1 MTVKRSALILV
12 LVAVLAVASDAPAGG
27 ISDETCPNVAGE
39 YTNTCPS
46 GTVGVPYSIK
56 FSESEGSGCGPGRQR
71 FHLDSGD
78 LPPGLTLAPDGNL
91 SGTSF
96 QPGSFQFY
104 VEMREPQDDPANCAG
119 KTTQKKFTLK
129 VRRQPWIVPAPAI
142 IPHSEVGFP
151 FRMTLRARG
160 GSGIFVWK
168 VAAGELPP
176 GIRMGVDGTIAG
188 IPWIPGSY
196 RFVARAKDTEARSLI
211 RQMKIS
217 VAPRL
222 RIRTQRLPA
231 AEIGRRYRADL
242 ATLGGVSPTVWKV
255 THGRLPRGIRLAST
269 LGRLTGAPTTV
280 GRHVVT
286 LEASD
291 GLEVKDAKTFNILVF
306 TPRAVS
312 SSGTRGSRNRSSRRA
327 VEPSADMST
336 IDDAEGSPTLSE

>member
-1 MTVKRSALILV
+1 MIVKRSALILV

-46 GTVGVPYSIK
+46 GTVGVPYSVR
-56 FSESEGSGCGPGRQR
+56 FSESEGSGCGPGRQT

-78 LPPGLTLAPDGNL
+78 LPPRLALAPDGNL

-104 VEMREPQDDPANCAG
+104 VEMREPRDDPANCAG

-129 VRRQPWIVPAPAI
+129 VRRQPWIVSTPAMP
-142 IPHSEVGFP
+142 PHSEVGIP

-168 VAAGELPP
+168 VAGGRLPP
-176 GIRMGVDGTIAG
+176 GVRVGVHGTIAG
-188 IPWIPGSY
+188 IPWTPGTY
-196 RFVARAKDTEARSLI
+196 RFVASAKDTEARSLI

-231 AEIGRRYRADL
+231 AEIGRRYSADL
-242 ATLGGVSPTVWKV
+242 SAAGGVAPTEWKL
-255 THGRLPRGIRLAST
+255 THGRLPRGMRLASA
-269 LGRLTGAPTTV
+269 LGRLTGLPKETGT
-280 GRHVVT
+280 RVVAI
-286 LEASD
+286 EVSD
-291 GLEVKDAKTFNILVF
+291 GLKAKNAKTFRIVVLGS
-306 TPRAVS
+306 TRPPLALPR
-312 SSGTRGSRNRSSRRA
+312 G
-327 VEPSADMST
+327 
-336 IDDAEGSPTLSE
+336 

>member
-1 MTVKRSALILV
+1 MIVKRSALILV

-46 GTVGVPYSIK
+46 GTVGVPYSVR
-56 FSESEGSGCGPGRQR
+56 FSESEGSGCGPGRQT

-78 LPPGLTLAPDGNL
+78 LPPGLALAPDGNL

-104 VEMREPQDDPANCAG
+104 VEMREPRDDPANCAG
-119 KTTQKKFTLK
+119 KTTQKKITLK
-129 VRRQPWIVPAPAI
+129 VRRQPWIVSTPAMP
-142 IPHSEVGFP
+142 PHSEVGIP

-168 VAAGELPP
+168 VAGGRLPP
-176 GIRMGVDGTIAG
+176 GVRVGVHGTIAG
-188 IPWIPGSY
+188 IPWTPGTY
-196 RFVARAKDTEARSLI
+196 RFVASAKDTEARSLI

-231 AEIGRRYRADL
+231 AEIGRRYSADL
-242 ATLGGVSPTVWKV
+242 SAAGGVAPTEWKL
-255 THGRLPRGIRLAST
+255 THGRLPRGMRLASA
-269 LGRLTGAPTTV
+269 LGRLTGLPKETGT
-280 GRHVVT
+280 RVVAI
-286 LEASD
+286 EVSD
-291 GLEVKDAKTFNILVF
+291 GLKAKYAKTFRIVVLGS
-306 TPRAVS
+306 TRPPLTSPR
-312 SSGTRGSRNRSSRRA
+312 G
-327 VEPSADMST
+327 
-336 IDDAEGSPTLSE
+336 